1 MSIIQYLSVLELNI
15 VCNSTAFLE
24 DNLKHLKDAC
34 YSVTLKY
41 FLSFF
46 LLLNELLPVLL
57 GSGDCSLTSA
67 VSPAKNE
74 LTSKHYKILLSLYKL
89 HGPVCKIFQQM
100 LQIHPSP
107 FNAITTINN
116 NDNNVII
123 LIIRKL

>member
-15 VCNSTAFLE
+15 VCNSTAFLK
-24 DNLKHLKDAC
+24 DNFKHLKDAC

-46 LLLNELLPVLL
+46 LLFNELLPVLL

-74 LTSKHYKILLSLYKL
+74 FTSKHYKILLLLYKL

-107 FNAITTINN
+107 FNATTTTT

-123 LIIRKL
+123 LIIHKL